1 VIRRILVSR
10 HFAAALLAMATGLY
24 LFYARPFPE
33 TPVFLHVISIR
44 APHAFLSFQYLY
56 TVCLFTTPY
65 LAYLGVFS
73 GLYVATLKFRQ
84 RLVPARLPRYP
95 EPHTRGDLFLV
106 IGEVH
111 NPRKP
116 GPSETPYWLTI
127 PERGLF
133 TGIAILGAVGSGKTA
148 CGMYPFA
155 EQLLA
160 YKADH

>member
-10 HFAAALLAMATGLY
+10 HFTAALLAMGTGLY

-44 APHAFLSFQYLY
+44 APRAFLSFRYLY

-65 LAYLGVFS
+65 LAYLGIFS
-73 GLYVATLKFRQ
+73 GLYIATLKFRQ
-84 RLVPARLPRYP
+84 RIAPGRLPRYP
-95 EPHTRGDLFLV
+95 DPRTRNDLFLV

-116 GPSETPYWLTI
+116 GPSETPHWLTI

-133 TGIAILGAVGSGKTA
+133 TGIAILGAVGVRQDRMRNVSVRGA
-148 CGMYPFA
+148 SAGV
-155 EQLLA
+155 
-160 YKADH
+160 